1 MIDPVSLLAF
11 YGTLALNGLFLR
23 ASKVYRAAQC
33 RSAAVLV
40 PAVLGLLWCCSA
52 SIPLMAQES
61 QQRPVKDHERE
72 TWRKAMVRTPL
83 PNKRGCFQVSYPNKE
98 WKEIA
103 CSNAKV
109 VPPQLPRRGN
119 HNPTVGAGS
128 GDWAAGIGG
137 HDNNGGGIVLKHQWS
152 YQRKR
157 WHLRR

>member
-1 MIDPVSLLAF
+1 MIAPVSVLAF
-11 YGTLALNGLFLR
+11 YGTSAWNGLFLC
-23 ASKVYRAAQC
+23 ATKVYRAAQC

-40 PAVLGLLWCCSA
+40 PAVLGLLWCCNA

-72 TWRKAMVRTPL
+72 TWRKSMVWTQL
-83 PNKRGCFQVSYPNKE
+83 TKKGCFQVSYPNKE

-109 VPPQLPRRGN
+109 VPPQLPRKGN
-119 HNPTVGAGS
+119 HNPAVGSGS
-128 GDWAAGIGG
+128 GDWTAVSAGTITTAEGSFLST
-137 HDNNGGGIVLKHQWS
+137 NGV
-152 YQRKR
+152 YQRER